1 MADNPNHKKP
11 VPEAIDPQE
20 ILRYTSGQMS
30 EQEAQQ
36 LEARALDDP
45 FLADAIEG
53 MEGSTD
59 QVRLQQMAY
68 ALNQDLKRRLS
79 KKQKRKRWIGFEAPT
94 WWPWISLIILL
105 LITLAYLFIRKL
117 GG

>member
-1 MADNPNHKKP
+1 MADKPIHMNHP
-11 VPEAIDPQE
+11 PGEIDPQE
-20 ILRYTSGQMS
+20 LLRYTSGQMS
-30 EQEAQQ
+30 DTEAQQ

-53 MEGSTD
+53 ME
-59 QVRLQQMAY
+59 QAPNKARLEQMAY

-79 KKQKRKRWIGFEAPT
+79 QKQKRKKWIGFEAPA
-94 WWPWISLIILL
+94 WWPWITLIILM

>member
-1 MADNPNHKKP
+1 MADNPIHKQP
-11 VPEAIDPQE
+11 TPEAIDPQE
-20 ILRYTSGQMS
+20 ILRYNSGQMS
-30 EQEAQQ
+30 EQEAHE

-45 FLADAIEG
+45 FLSDAIKG
-53 MEGSTD
+53 MENSAD

-79 KKQKRKRWIGFEAPT
+79 RNQKRKRWIGFESPSWWT
-94 WWPWISLIILL
+94 WITLILL
-105 LITLAYLFIRKL
+105 MLITLAYLFIRKL

>member
-1 MADNPNHKKP
+1 MADNPIHKKTD
-11 VPEAIDPQE
+11 PEAIDPQE

-45 FLADAIEG
+45 FLADAIDG
-53 MEGSTD
+53 MEQSPD
-59 QVRLQQMAY
+59 RARLEQMAY

-79 KKQKRKRWIGFEAPT
+79 QKQKRKRWIGLESPAWWT
-94 WWPWISLIILL
+94 WITLIILM